1 VKRWVYLLL
10 VLSLGSSVLMM
21 PSVWHQGMLVL
32 LGVILIAFIWRI
44 PVREPDADT

>member
-1 VKRWVYLLL
+1 
-10 VLSLGSSVLMM
+10 M

-32 LGVILIAFIWRI
+32 LGVVLIAFVWRI